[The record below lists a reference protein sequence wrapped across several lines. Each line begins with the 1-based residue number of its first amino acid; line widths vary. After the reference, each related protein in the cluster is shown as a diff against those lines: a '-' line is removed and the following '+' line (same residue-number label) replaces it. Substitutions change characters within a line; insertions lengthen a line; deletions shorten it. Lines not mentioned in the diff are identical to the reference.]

1 MPLYVRVRY
10 NVDITLKISNTEKTC
25 YFFSYGHRRKNIY
38 IINIEIYSL
47 MLPFVPRIEEK
58 LQKNMSNE
66 PDDECEAWLLGSGE
80 TFSAVDISL
89 GVILNRL
96 ALLGMRYIFWEGTEI
111 MALNFV

>member
-1 MPLYVRVRY
+1 MHVRY

-47 MLPFVPRIEEK
+47 LLHFVPRIEEK

-111 MALNFV
+111 ILLNFL

>member
-1 MPLYVRVRY
+1 M
-10 NVDITLKISNTEKTC
+10 KISNTEKHVI
-25 YFFSYGHRRKNIY
+25 FLSYGHRRKNIY

-47 MLPFVPRIEEK
+47 LLHFVPRIEEK

-111 MALNFV
+111 IVLNFL